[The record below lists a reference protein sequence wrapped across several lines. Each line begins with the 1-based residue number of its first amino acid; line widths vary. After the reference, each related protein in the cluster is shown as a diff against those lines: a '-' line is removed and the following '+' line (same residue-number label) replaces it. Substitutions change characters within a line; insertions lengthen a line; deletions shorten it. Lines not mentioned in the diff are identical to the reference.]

1 MRAGQ
6 AFSDLAELMVG
17 RALEAV
23 EAELQRRHGK
33 VKGAKV
39 ALLAMGKLGSRE
51 LTAGSDVDLILL
63 YDHDK
68 DAEESDGE
76 KPLAPSQYYI
86 RLTQRLIAALSAPT
100 AEGVLYEVD
109 MRLRP
114 SGNKGPVATHIEA
127 FGKYQRNDAWTWE
140 HMALTRARPIHGDE
154 AFIARIKVDIEDV
167 LAMPRDVRKLAGDVR
182 EMRELIAQEKP
193 PRDDWD
199 LKLKPGGIIDL
210 EFIAQFATLAGY
222 VKKTPRP
229 FATEEVLANL
239 DPFFADPAM
248 VDGLVEA
255 HRFYTNL
262 SQAIRLCLNDSA
274 GLDQFPPGMREL
286 LCRVAGLPD
295 IERIEY
301 ELLEHYRLV
310 RAAFDKLVGHGAD

>member
-1 MRAGQ
+1 
-6 AFSDLAELMVG
+6 
-17 RALEAV
+17 
-23 EAELQRRHGK
+23 
-33 VKGAKV
+33 
-39 ALLAMGKLGSRE
+39 
-51 LTAGSDVDLILL
+51 
-63 YDHDK
+63 
-68 DAEESDGE
+68 
-76 KPLAPSQYYI
+76 
-86 RLTQRLIAALSAPT
+86 
-100 AEGVLYEVD
+100 

-229 FATEEVLANL
+229 FATEEVLANF

-262 SQAIRLCLNDSA
+262 SQATRLCLNDSA

>member
-1 MRAGQ
+1 
-6 AFSDLAELMVG
+6 
-17 RALEAV
+17 
-23 EAELQRRHGK
+23 
-33 VKGAKV
+33 
-39 ALLAMGKLGSRE
+39 
-51 LTAGSDVDLILL
+51 
-63 YDHDK
+63 
-68 DAEESDGE
+68 
-76 KPLAPSQYYI
+76 
-86 RLTQRLIAALSAPT
+86 
-100 AEGVLYEVD
+100 
-109 MRLRP
+109 
-114 SGNKGPVATHIEA
+114 
-127 FGKYQRNDAWTWE
+127 
-140 HMALTRARPIHGDE
+140 
-154 AFIARIKVDIEDV
+154 
-167 LAMPRDVRKLAGDVR
+167 
-182 EMRELIAQEKP
+182 
-193 PRDDWD
+193 
-199 LKLKPGGIIDL
+199 GIIDL

-239 DPFFADPAM
+239 DPFFGDPAM